1 MPPRTDDPSPQSS
14 PADRPGRPASGGR
27 GARLAAGTRVE
38 HAMTSGWRGSVEA
51 ATGRGFYRVAWDDH
65 QTSEH
70 HGDCLLRLSPDPQSR
85 P

>member
-1 MPPRTDDPSPQSS
+1 MPPRTDDATPQ
-14 PADRPGRPASGGR
+14 RTHTGRRAS
-27 GARLAAGTRVE
+27 RLTAGTRVE
-38 HAMTSGWRGSVEA
+38 HAMTSGWRGTVEE

-70 HGDCLLRLSPDPQSR
+70 HGDCLLRLPPDPQPR